1 MPRHIKSMRS
11 SHKQASARQFREI
24 TMMKKILLA
33 TALALAP
40 TAVMAADLPMK
51 AAPIPAP
58 IYDWTGFYIGVSGGG
73 SLGSSDHIDRATGLS
88 DVNGY
93 NIKGGLVGGTIG
105 YNWQVSSFVVGF
117 EGDWSWANEYG
128 SNTDLGPNGLAVAA
142 ANGLA
147 NPAFLSFTKETWV
160 ATARGRLG
168 YAVNNLLFYGT
179 GGFAAA
185 GAQAGIKDSSTLAV
199 LATQTSTHS
208 GWVAGGGIE
217 WGFAPNWSAKFELL
231 DMELNRTTFVTAQGE
246 GPRIIPL
253 SDIIFRAGINFR
265 FGGPAGVVAKY

>member
-11 SHKQASARQFREI
+11 SHKQASARQFREMI
-24 TMMKKILLA
+24 MTKKMLFAAA

-40 TAVMAADLPMK
+40 TTVMAADLPMK

-58 IYDWTGFYIGVSGGG
+58 IYNWTGFYIGVSGGG
-73 SLGSSDHIDRATGLS
+73 SLGSSDHVDRLTGLS
-88 DVNGY
+88 DANGY
-93 NIKGGLVGGTIG
+93 NIKGGLAGGTIG
-105 YNWQVSSFVVGF
+105 YNWQVSSFVLGF
-117 EGDWSWANEYG
+117 EGDWSWGNEYG
-128 SNTDLGPNGLAVAA
+128 SNTDNGTV
-142 ANGLA
+142 GD
-147 NPAFLSFTKETWV
+147 PAFLSFTKETWV

-185 GAQAGIKDSSTLAV
+185 SAQAGIKDSSTLAV

-208 GWVAGGGIE
+208 GWIAGGGIE